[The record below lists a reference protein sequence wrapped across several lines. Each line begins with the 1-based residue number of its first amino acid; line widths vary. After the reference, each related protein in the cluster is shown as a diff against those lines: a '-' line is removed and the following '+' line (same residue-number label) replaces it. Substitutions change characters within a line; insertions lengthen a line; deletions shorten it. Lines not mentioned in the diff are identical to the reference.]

1 MLRPYLVSLHIAIL
15 MVSPNNQLD
24 RPYSPVSVS
33 FQQTNV
39 AQFCGGLTAFIT
51 VGFVYG
57 LMTSSKAFYQ
67 PSANMTSKLRLL
79 RRGYMRVVTCAGGLV
94 VAAVLGKRPWM
105 NPYVCAVL
113 ITTCASIMAAS
124 VAFTFFQMPNMV
136 SSVYFPE
143 VKPVALSLID
153 GTGFFL
159 TSPIWKVYTGT
170 LLPRYGWA
178 ISWAVVALLLTG
190 CGSLMMSTIP
200 SVLEMQSS
208 QKKR

>member
-1 MLRPYLVSLHIAIL
+1 MFLRGIYRHHTCGLTQCLTYLLNRKL
-15 MVSPNNQLD
+15 QQL
-24 RPYSPVSVS
+24 P
-33 FQQTNV
+33 

-57 LMTSSKAFYQ
+57 LMTSSKTFYQ
-67 PSANMTSKLRLL
+67 PSATVQSRLQL
-79 RRGYMRVVTCAGGLV
+79 LCRGYIRVVMCVCGLV
-94 VAAVLGKRPWM
+94 VSAVLGRKPWM
-105 NPYVCAVL
+105 NPYVCAILV
-113 ITTCASIMAAS
+113 TACASIMAAS
-124 VAFTFFQMPNMV
+124 VAFSFFQIPNMV

-178 ISWAVVALLLTG
+178 VSWGIVAVLVAG
-190 CGSLMMSTIP
+190 CGSLMMTTIP
-200 SVLEMQSS
+200 NVLEMQT
-208 QKKR
+208 KKQR